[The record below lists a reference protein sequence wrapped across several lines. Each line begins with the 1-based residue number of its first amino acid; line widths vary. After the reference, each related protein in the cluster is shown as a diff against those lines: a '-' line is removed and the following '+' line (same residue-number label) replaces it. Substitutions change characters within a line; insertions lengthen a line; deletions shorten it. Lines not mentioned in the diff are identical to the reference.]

1 MPRLLHRQ
9 SEVGTCRERTDG
21 QWHGEI
27 DTIMW
32 SMAGVLPF
40 HASRCIR
47 KRKAFAQSTP
57 GSNSRGCLGSSSPV
71 QPRLKPSGT
80 TIRPSASLHTAV
92 RSATAPCSCISCAPL
107 LSCSV
112 AAEYVFLSASPHAR
126 LSLGLGGA
134 AQATGRAVTDKTLNP
149 VNCACT
155 RVSRAPILARS
166 LSLLLRVTR
175 SCL

>member
-1 MPRLLHRQ
+1 
-9 SEVGTCRERTDG
+9 
-21 QWHGEI
+21 
-27 DTIMW
+27 
-32 SMAGVLPF
+32 MAGVLPF

-57 GSNSRGCLGSSSPV
+57 GSNSRGSRELEPGAG
-71 QPRLKPSGT
+71 QN

-92 RSATAPCSCISCAPL
+92 RSATAPCSCIACAARPL
-107 LSCSV
+107 MSSSV

-134 AQATGRAVTDKTLNP
+134 AAATGRAATDKTLNP
-149 VNCACT
+149 VNCACP
-155 RVSRAPILARS
+155 RVSRAPISARS
-166 LSLLLRVTR
+166 LSLLLRDLR